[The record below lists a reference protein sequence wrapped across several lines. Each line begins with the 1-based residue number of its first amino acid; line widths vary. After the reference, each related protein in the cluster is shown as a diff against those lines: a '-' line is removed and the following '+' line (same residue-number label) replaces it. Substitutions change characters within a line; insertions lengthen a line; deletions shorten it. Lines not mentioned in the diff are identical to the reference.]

1 MKLKWCLSFVVLT
14 STFVFSAST
23 PPLFSALTPGQT
35 LPPEFRVITLPKLT
49 PNQFS
54 LVADEGKTVLR
65 VESANSAGSV
75 GIPFTARSRNRVGE
89 ATLTWRW
96 KVDRVLEKADMTQ
109 KLGDDF
115 AARVYVF
122 FDVPM
127 ASLPFFDRV
136 MIRLARLMSGAD
148 VPTAALCYVW
158 DNRQPAGHTAWS
170 AYTGRVRMIV
180 MQSGTTHVGQWKSE
194 SRDVASDFRDAFGIE
209 APAVTGV
216 ALGNDTDNTHDHVTA
231 WFGDLA
237 FAALDKPGQ

>member
-1 MKLKWCLSFVVLT
+1 MKLKWRLSFVVLT

-23 PPLFSALTPGQT
+23 PPLFSSLTPGQT

-49 PNQFS
+49 PNKFA

-75 GIPFTARSRNRVGE
+75 GIPFAAHSRDG
-89 ATLTWRW
+89 AGDSTLSWRW
-96 KVDRVLEKADMTQ
+96 KVDRALEKSDLSI
-109 KLGDDF
+109 KSGDDF

-136 MIRLARLMSGAD
+136 MIRLARIMSGAD

-180 MQSGTTHVGQWKSE
+180 LQSGAAHVGQWKSE
-194 SRDVASDFRDAFGIE
+194 SRDVASDFRAAFGME
-209 APAVTGV
+209 APTVTGV
-216 ALGNDTDNTHDHVTA
+216 ALGNDTDNTHDHVTT
-231 WFGDLA
+231 WFGDISIGK
-237 FAALDKPGQ
+237 DIRPVP